1 MKHSDCQ
8 HCLGISAQNGNQAAI
23 PTSWCIIKLCLLQQH
38 LIAFHNFS
46 SGRSS
51 LMAQDFDKGAAFT
64 RCSGTH
70 HQKVEIAPT
79 LNKRGSLVSTQ
90 KFSWISSTR
99 ASPRPRSS
107 LGNIREVVPLRVY
120 PQEHRPPPTALTRTG
135 SSWGSHVTE
144 SALHRSWVQVLQTR
158 LLPSAGEDLT
168 ATEDWK
174 PERSSVRSTVP
185 NTKWTEVK
193 MAGNRR
199 RFLAS
204 HPILPL
210 VKSFQLHN

>member
-120 PQEHRPPPTALTRTG
+120 PREHRPPPHCPNQNRKLLRQSRDWVSSPQELGPSFTNKAAPLCRGG
-135 SSWGSHVTE
+135 SNSYGRLEAWEIFCKVNCTKHKVD
-144 SALHRSWVQVLQTR
+144 RSQNGR
-158 LLPSAGEDLT
+158 
-168 ATEDWK
+168 K
-174 PERSSVRSTVP
+174 
-185 NTKWTEVK
+185 
-193 MAGNRR
+193 
-199 RFLAS
+199 
-204 HPILPL
+204 
-210 VKSFQLHN
+210 